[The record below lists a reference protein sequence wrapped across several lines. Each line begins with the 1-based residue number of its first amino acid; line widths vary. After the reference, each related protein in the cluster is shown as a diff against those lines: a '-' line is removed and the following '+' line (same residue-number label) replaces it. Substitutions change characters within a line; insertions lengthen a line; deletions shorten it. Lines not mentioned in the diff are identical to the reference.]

1 MLNMSPKPGVEVGRR
16 ESGRQCEAQGER
28 RRRGREIIITML
40 LIARGGAYSI
50 MQRLN

>member
-16 ESGRQCEAQGER
+16 ESRQCEAQGER